1 MAQTLIWLPEVL
13 LAAGLKVAETPGW
26 ADRGRG
32 PMGTLRGVMCH
43 HTGSPGPRNMP
54 TLNLLINGRTDLP
67 GPLAQLGLGRD
78 GTYYVV
84 AAGRA
89 NHAGG
94 GVWQGVT
101 TGNSSFIG
109 IEAEN
114 AGTDADV
121 WPDVQMDA
129 YMRGAAALLRKIG
142 AGAEWCCA
150 HREYAR
156 PVGRKPDPHGIDMVE
171 FRAEVH
177 RIIYGAGIVRPQI
190 PAVAPSGHPTLRRGM
205 KGDAVLD
212 LQQKLALAP
221 ADGIFGA
228 LTEVATRE
236 FQRAHDL
243 VPDGIVGPKTWELL
257 APPPPPPSGPAV
269 APGAASAP
277 AP

>member
-1 MAQTLIWLPEVL
+1 MVHSLIWMPEVL

-32 PMGTLRGVMCH
+32 PMGTLKGVMCH
-43 HTGSPGPRNMP
+43 HTGGARPRNMP
-54 TLNLLINGRTDLP
+54 TLNLLIEGRSDLP
-67 GPLAQLGLGRD
+67 GPLSQLGLGRD

-94 GVWQGVT
+94 GVWRGVT

-114 AGTDADV
+114 AGTDADP
-121 WPDVQMDA
+121 WPEVQLDA
-129 YMRGAAALLRKIG
+129 YRRGVAAMLRKIG

-156 PVGRKPDPHGIDMVE
+156 PVGRKPDPHGIEMDA

-177 RIIYGAGIVRPQI
+177 RIIHGAGVVRAPI
-190 PAVAPSGHPTLRRGM
+190 PAAAPTGEPTLRRGM
-205 KGDAVLD
+205 KGEAVRD
-212 LQQKLALAP
+212 LQARLALTLL
-221 ADGIFGA
+221 DGIFGA
-228 LTEVATRE
+228 LTEAAARDL
-236 FQRAHDL
+236 QRKNDL
-243 VPDGIVGPKTWELL
+243 VPDGIVGPKTWAVLL
-257 APPPPPPSGPAV
+257 AF
-269 APGAASAP
+269 P
-277 AP
+277 APVL